1 MSINFLKIH
10 ILPNIKIKIY
20 SQIKE
25 KTHPFQEIFICL
37 IIIREIITIKT
48 KIITDI
54 LDPRMLDSM
63 KIKDLLIIVFVKN
76 KGQISIGKIT
86 EVNLLNLLRIQILLI
101 AGTKFV
107 SISKEKQQR
116 KRNLLWP
123 LNNQENLKIVL

>member
-1 MSINFLKIH
+1 M
-10 ILPNIKIKIY
+10 
-20 SQIKE
+20 
-25 KTHPFQEIFICL
+25 
-37 IIIREIITIKT
+37 KT
-48 KIITDI
+48 KIITDS

-63 KIKDLLIIVFVKN
+63 KIKDLFKMVFIMN
-76 KGQISIGKIT
+76 KGQISTSKIT
-86 EVNLLNLLRIQILLI
+86 EVNLLNLLQIQILLV